1 MASKTANTTL
11 RRALRNKNAGR
22 KARNQRE
29 NKGSTPAF
37 PIHTP
42 AAVQNAAEKATSA
55 QSATETAKK

>member
-11 RRALRNKNAGR
+11 RRELRKKNAGR

-37 PIHTP
+37 PVHTP
-42 AAVQNAAEKATSA
+42 EAEKNAAEKA
-55 QSATETAKK
+55 KK